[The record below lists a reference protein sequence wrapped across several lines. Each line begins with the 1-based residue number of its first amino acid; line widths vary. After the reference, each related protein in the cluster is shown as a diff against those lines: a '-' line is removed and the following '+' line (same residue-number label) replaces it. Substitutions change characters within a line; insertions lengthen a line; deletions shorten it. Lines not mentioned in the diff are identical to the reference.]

1 MGAAYLILP
10 IAGRFG
16 SVLLGTS
23 IFPYDT
29 FLVAGILEW
38 GRHALLSAHSSIFD
52 WTAGFPLSNSLA
64 VTENFLGWQIFY
76 LPLRLLGV
84 GIPAA
89 YNILVLI
96 SLVISG
102 VGAAILARRFGAS
115 HAGGALAGLVFA
127 YGPFHLSHML
137 HLQTLGVCWIP
148 FAILFVDQYIE
159 SHSPRDAIG
168 LAASIV
174 ISVLCSI
181 YLAVF
186 LAIVLPMYAI
196 LCWIFGRYRFN
207 ARALGG
213 LLATGIF
220 AAALLTPIL
229 SHYLRFSS
237 DFGYAH
243 DARTLA
249 GFSMELAAPFRMPDW
264 MAAWAWTP
272 LVRRTTWTTALSY
285 TPAFPGLVAIALAI
299 YAIITLRRNKE
310 TCVTMWILV
319 SLAVICFLL
328 ALGPILR
335 PINLNPLG
343 HAAWLPMPG
352 KIWLVI
358 PGIRWPMRI
367 FFFAWLAG
375 AILCGL
381 GLTALERRV
390 GTRTRIIATVVIALV
405 VIEYW
410 PARWFAGRSVV
421 APDPMSLS
429 DAYPYLAS
437 EADRGGV
444 VELPTADRSGWRTPF
459 STRYIYASAGHLRR
473 VVALHGSVTPPVID
487 SLLRAA
493 NALPDS
499 SSMRILLDHGVSR
512 VVIHKDLMPRDS
524 AENLVSEL
532 KRAGY
537 PALFAGSDGV
547 VFGTAGSPIPAGR

>member
-1 MGAAYLILP
+1 VGAAYLILP
-10 IAGRFG
+10 IADRFG
-16 SVLLGTS
+16 NVLLGTS

-64 VTENFLGWQIFY
+64 VTENFVGWQIFY
-76 LPLRLLGV
+76 LPLRSLGL

-89 YNILVLI
+89 YNTLVLI

-102 VGAAILARRFGAS
+102 IGAAILARRFGAS
-115 HAGGALAGLVFA
+115 QAGGALAGLVFA

-148 FAILFVDQYIE
+148 FAILFVDRYLDTR
-159 SHSPRDAIG
+159 SPRDAIG
-168 LAASIV
+168 LAASSV

-186 LAIVLPMYAI
+186 LAIVLPLYAI

-207 ARALGG
+207 SRALGG

-220 AAALLTPIL
+220 AAAVLTPIL
-229 SHYLRFSS
+229 SHYVRFSS

-249 GFSMELAAPFRMPDW
+249 SFSMELAAPLRVPDW
-264 MAAWAWTP
+264 MSVWAWTP

-285 TPAFPGLVAIALAI
+285 TPAFPGLVTLVLAI
-299 YAIITLRRNKE
+299 YAIVVLRRTKE
-310 TCVTMWILV
+310 NRVTMWILL
-319 SLAVICFLL
+319 SLALVCFLL

-335 PINLNPLG
+335 PVNLNPLG

-358 PGIRWPMRI
+358 PGIRLPMRI

-381 GLTALERRV
+381 GLTALERRL
-390 GTRTRIIATVVIALV
+390 GTRSRIVAMIVIAVV
-405 VIEYW
+405 VIECW
-410 PARWFAGRSVV
+410 PARWLAGRSVS

-444 VELPTADRSGWRTPF
+444 VELPTADRTGWRTPF

-473 VVALHGSVTPPVID
+473 VVALHGSVTPPVTD
-487 SLLRAA
+487 SLLRAG

-499 SSMRILLDHGVSR
+499 SSMRILSDHGVSR
-512 VVIHKDLMPRDS
+512 VVIHKDLLPRDS
-524 AENLVSEL
+524 AENLISEL
-532 KRAGY
+532 KHTGY
-537 PALFAGSDGV
+537 PVLFTGSDGV
-547 VFGTAGSPIPAGR
+547 VFGTERSLVPGNR